1 MKRSRLILI
10 ILSLLIL
17 CGCIGMTAYLLFSNY
32 RNVRLFKQAQSNFL
46 QGDEAS
52 LDLAE
57 SQLQQ
62 VIRLDNDNEA
72 AFIMLGEIAR
82 KKKVYPEQV
91 YYCHMAYRLNPLS
104 QENREKY
111 IDSLCMARYFVRLE
125 MILAQES
132 SLSDR
137 HSQLLLYAAGRN
149 GNINKYKAQLSRRSK
164 NNGIGELARLLFYS
178 PKLSDAEKLAAL
190 ERIKSDKDLFL
201 KQELLVA
208 RTDLSINCG
217 KISQAEESLRQACEL
232 NQYAFAPALGRFYA
246 DYRNFQ
252 KALDIFEK
260 HLSVYHDQSVAMQI
274 AEIYCLLKKTDEI
287 EKLRTLYQSDS
298 GSRAMLCNYYFDA
311 LIALA
316 KDDMASLKELV
327 APLRN
332 NINTPLAAFMF
343 FCADIQSN
351 DLAAIQASYTALLGQ
366 RNYLNLQKQADN
378 ILAAYLRNSFK
389 GSD

>member
-104 QENREKY
+104 HENREKY

-149 GNINKYKAQLSRRSK
+149 GNINKYKAQLSRRS
-164 NNGIGELARLLFYS
+164 
-178 PKLSDAEKLAAL
+178 
-190 ERIKSDKDLFL
+190 
-201 KQELLVA
+201 
-208 RTDLSINCG
+208 
-217 KISQAEESLRQACEL
+217 
-232 NQYAFAPALGRFYA
+232 
-246 DYRNFQ
+246 
-252 KALDIFEK
+252 
-260 HLSVYHDQSVAMQI
+260 
-274 AEIYCLLKKTDEI
+274 
-287 EKLRTLYQSDS
+287 
-298 GSRAMLCNYYFDA
+298 
-311 LIALA
+311 
-316 KDDMASLKELV
+316 
-327 APLRN
+327 
-332 NINTPLAAFMF
+332 
-343 FCADIQSN
+343 
-351 DLAAIQASYTALLGQ
+351 
-366 RNYLNLQKQADN
+366 
-378 ILAAYLRNSFK
+378 
-389 GSD
+389 